1 MAVKDFK
8 NIDTRTAFRVLEKDR
23 AIIERGKRLS
33 NFGSGKED
41 FIEFT
46 LYDASDNQLPQG
58 ESGELTRHISLN
70 QLNINEYFLTKDSG
84 DGVVEYFVDI
94 EKLIREAGY
103 NQGLFKIQF
112 QLLNNRVG
120 RFNTEK
126 MFIHEISPSRTE
138 ARLVPVTNAD
148 GTIDEELF
156 RRYDGF
162 AKGKTFRDDVIY
174 YIDDFLDSIKFRNAI
189 EKIVSKFGKKYLEQ
203 IKTEFKINDF
213 EEFINQV
220 TIKLK
225 ESIRYYV
232 EGRDYNPKSPDYGKP
247 LPAEQQDD
255 IFLDINELLK
265 NILRITCDIVDILLP
280 KRNIQ
285 DDNFITSTFDES
297 VDIREYINTI
307 TSDTTYEGESD
318 DDNTVDDY
326 TDEDVEDEEEE
337 IINTPSSLTV
347 SPAQGRNVNSDAQQ
361 VEFEVTSTSNVTVS
375 FEFQDE
381 SLHGNKWAKSLQ
393 LARGLPAGTNTFR
406 LKVSNAGPRVIDRL
420 DDRPRDVDPIEPRGG
435 GITIG
440 PNRGGGGGGGSR
452 FVEDDE
458 GLFDPGYGSGGYRPR
473 DLYGPQQQFNL
484 Q

>member
-1 MAVKDFK
+1 M
-8 NIDTRTAFRVLEKDR
+8 
-23 AIIERGKRLS
+23 
-33 NFGSGKED
+33 
-41 FIEFT
+41 
-46 LYDASDNQLPQG
+46 
-58 ESGELTRHISLN
+58 
-70 QLNINEYFLTKDSG
+70 
-84 DGVVEYFVDI
+84 
-94 EKLIREAGY
+94 
-103 NQGLFKIQF
+103 
-112 QLLNNRVG
+112 
-120 RFNTEK
+120 
-126 MFIHEISPSRTE
+126 
-138 ARLVPVTNAD
+138 
-148 GTIDEELF
+148 
-156 RRYDGF
+156 
-162 AKGKTFRDDVIY
+162 
-174 YIDDFLDSIKFRNAI
+174 
-189 EKIVSKFGKKYLEQ
+189 
-203 IKTEFKINDF
+203 
-213 EEFINQV
+213 
-220 TIKLK
+220 
-225 ESIRYYV
+225 
-232 EGRDYNPKSPDYGKP
+232 
-247 LPAEQQDD
+247 
-255 IFLDINELLK
+255 
-265 NILRITCDIVDILLP
+265 LP

-307 TSDTTYEGESD
+307 TSDTTYEGETD